1 MCFAGQS
8 PAEPASAADA
18 VAMARAGLSWLAT
31 ADTASLTTAE
41 QADCLRALEGAVSM
55 HTAARARVLRAFSAL
70 RSGRSSDRSDR
81 HGVDV
86 YAGRLSD
93 RPRDAVSDL
102 IGRQDRPLGRATVNV
117 PERSLHAAG

>member
-55 HTAARARVLRAFSAL
+55 HTAAPGPGAARVLRTAISTQL
-70 RSGRSSDRSDR
+70 RP
-81 HGVDV
+81 V
-86 YAGRLSD
+86 
-93 RPRDAVSDL
+93 
-102 IGRQDRPLGRATVNV
+102 
-117 PERSLHAAG
+117 